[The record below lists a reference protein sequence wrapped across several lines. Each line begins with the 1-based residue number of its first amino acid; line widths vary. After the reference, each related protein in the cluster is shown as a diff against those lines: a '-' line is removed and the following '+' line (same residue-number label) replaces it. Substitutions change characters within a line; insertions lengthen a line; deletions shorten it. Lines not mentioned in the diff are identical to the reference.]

1 MIAQNQESYQPKV
14 LIDHLQ
20 DLRASDK
27 SIEESFEAFVKY
39 SALLVKAPVALLLS
53 EKKEREW
60 GVTAQ
65 YGFSSDSKEE
75 HEDAVK
81 IALSMNRRVIKSG
94 FSYERTNVE
103 WLSFSNQMAFA
114 IKVDEESGSCTS
126 FLFFI
131 IDYKSQ
137 QHLSEMIIRT
147 LMNRDIPS
155 FFTGVKDKKIETTP
169 APLIESDIQSLSV
182 DVLEILSKVIFQ
194 EKFLLASMFLVNEIA
209 TRFNCSQVSI
219 GWEKRNYINPIAI
232 SHIEKFDKNMESIRA
247 LEALYEESADQDE
260 EILYPIKTVSD
271 TIVFAHHHYVDST
284 KAKEIFSIPFRHKG
298 RVVGVMSCE
307 KIEGSFSEEELLL
320 LRLLSNYITPWISEL
335 HQKDR
340 WLGGRIFY
348 RTRHYLSRFF
358 TLKNTFLKFSVVL
371 VSALLAYGALETWNY
386 KVEVVASLETDNIA
400 FISAPFNGLVYSV
413 DVHSGDKVKKKDKLL
428 TFDKDEL
435 YLKEAEALA
444 DINKYTSES
453 EKARAKN
460 SLADM
465 RMALSKKKEAEL
477 NLERVHYY
485 LKKSDILSP
494 LEGVILTGDKEE
506 LLGAPISKGDLL
518 FKVAQS
524 TDLYLKL
531 KIPENNI
538 DEINS
543 TLKGEFALLSSP
555 DKKYHFTIE
564 HIIPMAEVDKSEGNV
579 FVAKAKVVDAPE
591 NWWRAG
597 MSGVAKIEV
606 GERNILWILTHEFV
620 EYLRLYFWI

>member
-1 MIAQNQESYQPKV
+1 
-14 LIDHLQ
+14 
-20 DLRASDK
+20 
-27 SIEESFEAFVKY
+27 
-39 SALLVKAPVALLLS
+39 
-53 EKKEREW
+53 
-60 GVTAQ
+60 
-65 YGFSSDSKEE
+65 
-75 HEDAVK
+75 
-81 IALSMNRRVIKSG
+81 
-94 FSYERTNVE
+94 
-103 WLSFSNQMAFA
+103 
-114 IKVDEESGSCTS
+114 
-126 FLFFI
+126 
-131 IDYKSQ
+131 
-137 QHLSEMIIRT
+137 
-147 LMNRDIPS
+147 
-155 FFTGVKDKKIETTP
+155 
-169 APLIESDIQSLSV
+169 
-182 DVLEILSKVIFQ
+182 
-194 EKFLLASMFLVNEIA
+194 
-209 TRFNCSQVSI
+209 
-219 GWEKRNYINPIAI
+219 
-232 SHIEKFDKNMESIRA
+232 
-247 LEALYEESADQDE
+247 
-260 EILYPIKTVSD
+260 
-271 TIVFAHHHYVDST
+271 
-284 KAKEIFSIPFRHKG
+284 
-298 RVVGVMSCE
+298 
-307 KIEGSFSEEELLL
+307 
-320 LRLLSNYITPWISEL
+320 
-335 HQKDR
+335 
-340 WLGGRIFY
+340 
-348 RTRHYLSRFF
+348 
-358 TLKNTFLKFSVVL
+358 
-371 VSALLAYGALETWNY
+371 
-386 KVEVVASLETDNIA
+386 
-400 FISAPFNGLVYSV
+400 LVYSV

-494 LEGVILTGDKEE
+494 LTGVVIAGDKEE